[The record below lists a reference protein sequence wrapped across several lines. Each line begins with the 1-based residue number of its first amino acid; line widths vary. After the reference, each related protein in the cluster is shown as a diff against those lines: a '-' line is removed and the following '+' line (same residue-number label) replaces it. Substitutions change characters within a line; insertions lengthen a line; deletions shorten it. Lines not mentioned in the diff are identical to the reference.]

1 MYMIKLHLTSF
12 LKALQATPCSI
23 IIIIEIKVTASVKW
37 IKHKQ
42 KQTFNYQSADLPQV
56 FRKQTAD

>member
-1 MYMIKLHLTSF
+1 MIKLHLTSF

-42 KQTFNYQSADLPQV
+42 KQTFNHQSADLPQV